1 MSAELDDSLG
11 SFIRMD
17 LETVMMLVDDID
29 AIAMAI
35 SIACILTSICLLLQ
49 DDCDILQLPLQ
60 DACIVTCKHR

>member
-1 MSAELDDSLG
+1 
-11 SFIRMD
+11 MD